1 MSIGFV
7 FYASEAKTKHC
18 PNSYQLY
25 CAQMRNQ
32 GVKGICQKSWRA
44 MDKTEREM
52 WNTKASIAKDAIK
65 RGDPI
70 PLYVLPGKPTNMAEA
85 QRVAIEGEVWRTMS
99 MWFKKEHAQP
109 NVLNKMPLSRC
120 IIGKI
125 GKQTHKR
132 SVVSV

>member
-7 FYASEAKTKHC
+7 FYASETKTKHC

-52 WNTKASIAKDAIK
+52 WSTKASITKEAIK
-65 RGDPI
+65 RNEPI
-70 PLYVLPGKPTNMAEA
+70 PLYVLPCKPNNMTEA

-109 NVLNKMPLSRC
+109 NVLNKLPHSKC
-120 IIGKI
+120 IIGK
-125 GKQTHKR
+125 QTQKR
-132 SVVSV
+132 NVVSV